1 MKRRYC
7 VVDVFSDRALFGN
20 PVAVILDAHALDSA
34 AMQRIARWTNLSE
47 TTFVLPPSVATATH
61 RVRIFTPASELPFA
75 GHPTL
80 GTAHA
85 VVSAGIVS
93 GARLVQECGAGLVPI
108 EWASSGLRLR
118 LPPARSTPIDPAS
131 CAELAA
137 ALRLPIDASVP
148 PRLIDVGPKWLVA
161 RSSSRAALLA
171 AQPDFGRLA
180 ALERRLGVT
189 GASVFAAHDEAAPH
203 DIETRS
209 FAPSQGVDEDPVCG
223 SGNGAIAEFR
233 REHGLLAPGTRYV
246 AAQGRCVGRD
256 GRIDVELQANGDI
269 WIGGRCV
276 STVVGEIDC

>member
-233 REHGLLAPGTRYV
+233 REHGLLAPGTRYL

>member
-34 AMQRIARWTNLSE
+34 AMQSIARWTNLSE

>member
-1 MKRRYC
+1 MKRRYR
-7 VVDVFSDRALFGN
+7 VVDVFADRALFGN
-20 PVAVILDAHALDSA
+20 PVAVVLDATDLDSA

-47 TTFVLPPSVATATH
+47 TTFVLPPTVVGATH

-85 VVSAGIVS
+85 VVSAGIVDS
-93 GARLVQECGAGLVPI
+93 TDIVQECGAGLVSI
-108 EWASSGLRLR
+108 DHSAAGYRLR
-118 LPPARSTPIDPAS
+118 LPAARSTPID
-131 CAELAA
+131 AA
-137 ALRLPIDASVP
+137 ASQELSRALNMPIDRAAP
-148 PRLIDVGPKWLVA
+148 PRLVDVGPKWLVA
-161 RSSSRAALLA
+161 RITSSTALLA
-171 AQPDFGRLA
+171 ARPDFGSLA
-180 ALERRLGVT
+180 ALERRIGAT
-189 GASVFAAHDEAAPH
+189 GATVFAARDDGAPN

-223 SGNGAIAEFR
+223 SGNGAVAVFR
-233 REHGLLAPGTRYV
+233 REHGAVSLGTRYV

-256 GRIDVELQANGDI
+256 GRVEVELASNGDI